1 VENNK
6 GVKFLKIT
14 DRKKELLKTSGG
26 KYVAPTPIEST
37 LKEDLL
43 VEQAM
48 VVGDNMK
55 FVSVIIQPTF
65 DSLKN
70 WCKENAVE
78 YGNDIKVVL
87 ANPKVLSY
95 YQQVIDAAN
104 PQFGKVEQVKK
115 FVLVADVW
123 AVPTGELTPTMK
135 LKRRVILSKY
145 QKEIESMY
153 A

>member
-1 VENNK
+1 
-6 GVKFLKIT
+6 
-14 DRKKELLKTSGG
+14 
-26 KYVAPTPIEST
+26 VAPTPIEST

-70 WCKENAVE
+70 WCKENGIE
-78 YGNDIKVVL
+78 YGNDVNAVL
-87 ANPKVLSY
+87 SNPKVKSY

-115 FVLVADVW
+115 FVLVSDVW
-123 AVPTGELTPTMK
+123 GVPTGELTPTMK

-145 QKEIESMY
+145 QKEIDAIY